1 MHKSRLGTNIVDCK
15 TDDLGREANFW
26 SAALGS
32 TPGKSDEAILPE
44 RHGSIEHPSKQI
56 KCSSTTT
63 QRTTEK
69 NVKLP
74 NT

>member
-15 TDDLGREANFW
+15 TDDLGREAN
-26 SAALGS
+26 
-32 TPGKSDEAILPE
+32 EAILPE

-74 NT
+74 NTGRTF